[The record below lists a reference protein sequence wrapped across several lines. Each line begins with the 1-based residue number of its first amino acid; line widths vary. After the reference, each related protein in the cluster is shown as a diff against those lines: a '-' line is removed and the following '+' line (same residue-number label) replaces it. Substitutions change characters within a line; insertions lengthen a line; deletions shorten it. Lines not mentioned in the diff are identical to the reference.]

1 MKHSGLS
8 VPGRLL
14 VTVCTAAL
22 LTLYAGMSTAAPSSG
37 TAAAVLVLLV
47 ALLALPVFLL
57 GRGVDAVR
65 ADRPRGLHHLLAV
78 ALALSALVL
87 AHGAYTLLDRHRL
100 LAVPATFVVSA
111 LATAALLALDHRI
124 AAWSSS
130 FQR

>member
-1 MKHSGLS
+1 MKRSGLS
-8 VPGRLL
+8 GPGRLL

-37 TAAAVLVLLV
+37 LAAAALVLLV

-57 GRGVDAVR
+57 GRSVDAIG
-65 ADRPRGLHHLLAV
+65 ANRPRALHHLLAV

-87 AHGAYTLLDRHRL
+87 AHGAYTLFDRHRL
-100 LAVPATFVVSA
+100 LAVLATFIVSA

-124 AAWSSS
+124 AAWSGSL
-130 FQR
+130 QR